1 LDDPE
6 APIHET
12 SVEIEFN
19 FNLNRLSECDAESA
33 VATTL
38 LFPCFKKID
47 NEELNC
53 IDAFLTNA
61 GDSFPCVERILLYG
75 SRACYAHGVDWDFL
89 KVHPTW
95 KLELHTYC
103 ACAKM

>member
-1 LDDPE
+1 
-6 APIHET
+6 
-12 SVEIEFN
+12 
-19 FNLNRLSECDAESA
+19 
-33 VATTL
+33 
-38 LFPCFKKID
+38 
-47 NEELNC
+47 
-53 IDAFLTNA
+53 
-61 GDSFPCVERILLYG
+61 LYG